1 MKLFLALALALFASG
16 AIAQNV
22 PHWAATPEAP
32 AASED
37 NFGPGPP
44 PPPPPP
50 PSDVPLDGGLGLLAL
65 AGAGYAARRLSKRTQ
80 PLA

>member
-1 MKLFLALALALFASG
+1 MLRLVALSALVFSSAAL
-16 AIAQNV
+16 AQNV
-22 PHWAATPEAP
+22 PDWAAAPEAP

-50 PSDVPLDGGLGLLAL
+50 PNVPLDGGLGLLAL
-65 AGAGYAARRLSKRTQ
+65 AGAGYAARRLSKSTE

>member
-1 MKLFLALALALFASG
+1 MKLLFAFAFALTASG
-16 AIAQNV
+16 AAAQEV
-22 PHWAATPEAP
+22 PDWAATVENP
-32 AASED
+32 AASQD

-50 PSDVPLDGGLGLLAL
+50 PSVPLDGGLGVLAL
-65 AGAGYAARRLSKRTQ
+65 AGAAYAARRLSKSTE